1 MTFYTKRLSSY
12 SKQKNTVMNTK
23 TPQEIFREKYEDI
36 ITPLTELKI
45 TSTNTAT
52 ATIVFAISFTI
63 GILSTGNKRV
73 GCLTIA
79 VFVIASTIVEVR
91 SFFKNFRYLRENE
104 KRFLEM
110 KSNLYHIADTK
121 DFEEIKELTDFYDRL
136 QWTPK
141 KTKKALYTREL
152 FPNFHLKKRKKSDFF
167 LLYYIQQENYL
178 LYTSIVQF
186 PAGSLFAL
194 IHGFKF
200 LTSR

>member
-45 TSTNTAT
+45 RSTNTAT

-79 VFVIASTIVEVR
+79 VFVVASTIVEVR
-91 SFFKNFRYLRENE
+91 SLFKNFRYLRENE

-121 DFEEIKELTDFYDRL
+121 DFEEIKELTNFYDRL

-141 KTKKALYTREL
+141 KTKKALYTRGL
-152 FPNFHLKKRKKSDFF
+152 FLNFHLYKKEEIRFLPPLSYTTRKLS
-167 LLYYIQQENYL
+167 
-178 LYTSIVQF
+178 
-186 PAGSLFAL
+186 L
-194 IHGFKF
+194 IHLNSPISCGKF
-200 LTSR
+200 VRSNPWIQISYF

>member
-1 MTFYTKRLSSY
+1 
-12 SKQKNTVMNTK
+12 MNTK

-45 TSTNTAT
+45 RSTNTAT

-79 VFVIASTIVEVR
+79 VFVVACTILEVK

-121 DFEEIKELTDFYDRL
+121 DFEEIKELTNFYDRL
-136 QWTPK
+136 Q
-141 KTKKALYTREL
+141 
-152 FPNFHLKKRKKSDFF
+152 
-167 LLYYIQQENYL
+167 
-178 LYTSIVQF
+178 
-186 PAGSLFAL
+186 
-194 IHGFKF
+194 
-200 LTSR
+200 

>member
-1 MTFYTKRLSSY
+1 
-12 SKQKNTVMNTK
+12 MNTK
-23 TPQEIFREKYEDI
+23 TTQEIFREKHKDI
-36 ITPLTELKI
+36 LASLKELRI
-45 TSTNTAT
+45 RYYSSVVAFIIIIICTTL
-52 ATIVFAISFTI
+52 

-136 QWTPK
+136 Q
-141 KTKKALYTREL
+141 
-152 FPNFHLKKRKKSDFF
+152 
-167 LLYYIQQENYL
+167 
-178 LYTSIVQF
+178 
-186 PAGSLFAL
+186 
-194 IHGFKF
+194 
-200 LTSR
+200 

>member
-45 TSTNTAT
+45 RSTNTAT

-79 VFVIASTIVEVR
+79 VFVVASTILEVR

-121 DFEEIKELTDFYDRL
+121 DFEEIKELSNFYDRL

-141 KTKKALYTREL
+141 K
-152 FPNFHLKKRKKSDFF
+152 LKKLSTLGSFF
-167 LLYYIQQENYL
+167 LIF
-178 LYTSIVQF
+178 T
-186 PAGSLFAL
+186 
-194 IHGFKF
+194 
-200 LTSR
+200 

>member
-1 MTFYTKRLSSY
+1 
-12 SKQKNTVMNTK
+12 MNTK

-45 TSTNTAT
+45 RSTNTAT

-79 VFVIASTIVEVR
+79 VFVAASTILEVR
-91 SFFKNFRYLRENE
+91 NFFKNFRYLRENE

-121 DFEEIKELTDFYDRL
+121 DFEEIKELTNFYDRL

-141 KTKKALYTREL
+141 KTKKLSTLE
-152 FPNFHLKKRKKSDFF
+152 SFF
-167 LLYYIQQENYL
+167 LIS
-178 LYTSIVQF
+178 T
-186 PAGSLFAL
+186 
-194 IHGFKF
+194 
-200 LTSR
+200 

>member
-1 MTFYTKRLSSY
+1 
-12 SKQKNTVMNTK
+12 MNTK

-45 TSTNTAT
+45 RSTNTAA

-79 VFVIASTIVEVR
+79 VFVVACTILEVR
-91 SFFKNFRYLRENE
+91 NFFKNFRYLRENE

-121 DFEEIKELTDFYDRL
+121 DFEEIKELTNFYDRL

-141 KTKKALYTREL
+141 K
-152 FPNFHLKKRKKSDFF
+152 LKKLSTLGSFF
-167 LLYYIQQENYL
+167 LIF
-178 LYTSIVQF
+178 I
-186 PAGSLFAL
+186 
-194 IHGFKF
+194 
-200 LTSR
+200 